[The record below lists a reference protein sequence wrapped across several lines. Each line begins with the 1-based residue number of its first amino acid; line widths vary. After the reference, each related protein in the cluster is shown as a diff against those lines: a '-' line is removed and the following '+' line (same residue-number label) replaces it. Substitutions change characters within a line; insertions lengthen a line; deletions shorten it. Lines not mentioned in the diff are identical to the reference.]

1 MATAVDSP
9 PRAAADE
16 GTPQGKQPEAA
27 SPAHVPAAAEGGAER
42 ADAAAPSS
50 ERGDGSTGAVPDA
63 KVAADKVAPV
73 PNGHSAD
80 AAAENAP
87 ISPSKSK
94 EKLEGDA
101 AVAAATT
108 PAIPQH
114 ALIDAHGR
122 PYFTPK
128 SAFLVAPEL
137 YVQTRRQ
144 CAHKVVR
151 RPFAALHSHATAAGG
166 QAHAV

>member
-27 SPAHVPAAAEGGAER
+27 APAHVPAAAEGGAER

-63 KVAADKVAPV
+63 KVADGKVADGKVAPV

-80 AAAENAP
+80 AATENAP

-94 EKLEGDA
+94 EKLEGGDA
-101 AVAAATT
+101 AAAAATT

-128 SAFLVAPEL
+128 SAFLVAPGL

-144 CAHKVVR
+144 CAHKDRSPSVR
-151 RPFAALHSHATAAGG
+151 CAAQSCCGS
-166 QAHAV
+166 